1 VKEVVVI
8 SGKGGV
14 GKSAISASLG
24 AILMKKHKVIL
35 ADTDV
40 DAPNLALFFSPR
52 LRSSRDVKASEKA
65 FINCEKCTCC
75 LECVEAC
82 KFSAITVSGDAPVL
96 IRYFCEGCGACS
108 IVCPGGAIEIK
119 EVANGNIAIF
129 DIDSAVIVSGE
140 LMIGESSSGRL
151 VDEVKRAAK
160 EEAGKINAD
169 LIITDGPPG
178 TGCPVISALKGSD
191 YVIAATE
198 PTPAALSDLRGL
210 FDVIRHFSLPSGIV
224 INKAGLHQASEDLI
238 RDFAMQNGIPLLATI
253 PYDMSVPEATARAM
267 PVVDAY
273 PDAPASKGIEMLAGV
288 VAETV
293 LLKGGTVPEIFRRSD
308 ASDRG

>member
-1 VKEVVVI
+1 VKEVVIV

-24 AILMKKHKVIL
+24 AILMKKHKVVM

-40 DAPNLALFFSPR
+40 DAPNLDLFFPSR
-52 LRSSRDVKASEKA
+52 LRLSRGVKASKKA

-96 IRYFCEGCGACS
+96 IRYFCEGCSACS
-108 IVCPGGAIEIK
+108 IVCPTGAIEIK
-119 EVANGNIAIF
+119 DVSNGNISIS

-160 EEAGKINAD
+160 EEAGRVNAD

-178 TGCPVISALKGSD
+178 TGCPVIAALKGSD

-198 PTPAALSDLRGL
+198 PTPAAFSDLRRL
-210 FDVIRHFSLPSGIV
+210 FDVIMHFDLPSGIV
-224 INKAGLHQASEDLI
+224 INKADLHPASGDLI
-238 RDFAMQNGIPLLATI
+238 RDFARQSGIPIIATV

-267 PVVDAY
+267 PVVEVY
-273 PDAPASKGIEMLAGV
+273 PDSPASRGIRLLASA

-293 LLKGGTVPEIFRRSD
+293 LTEAEAFPKSSGSD
-308 ASDRG
+308 GSDSG